1 MESAWPVLEPP
12 VLPVEPPVPDPVD
25 PPLDPVSPSV
35 VPSPLADDT
44 VVELP
49 EDQLSPELSGGPIG
63 STDPHPASTTNKD
76 THRIARIVAVSL
88 GR

>member
-1 MESAWPVLEPP
+1 MLEPP
-12 VLPVEPPVPDPVD
+12 VLPVPEPDPDPVD
-25 PPLDPVSPSV
+25 PSVWLVSSPSPTV
-35 VPSPLADDT
+35 VPTPLAEDA
-44 VVELP
+44 VVEVP

-63 STDPHPASTTNKD
+63 STDPQPASTTNRS